1 MGFFHLVFSHR
12 LELSLKDSLKHFIN
26 LSKKL
31 VLVYFNLYKKLSKKL
46 YELKL
51 LASVMEEMLSLR
63 ITQSAL
69 KKHWAPDG
77 LTMK

>member
-31 VLVYFNLYKKLSKKL
+31 VLVYFNLCKKSSKKL
-46 YELKL
+46 HELKL

-69 KKHWAPDG
+69 KKHRAPDG